1 MVHSKTLMM
10 TSPSEQMGLDLQ
22 FRGIEKVTR
31 NNREWVS
38 QARAVAKRVAYE
50 QGTVSSD
57 DIHELCPPPPDA
69 HPNVMGAVFKNLGL
83 RVVSFTTTKR
93 PSGHG
98 RLIRVYGP

>member
-1 MVHSKTLMM
+1 MM
-10 TSPSEQMGLDLQ
+10 TSPSEQLGLELQ
-22 FRGIEKVTR
+22 FRGIERVSRSNK
-31 NNREWVS
+31 EWIA
-38 QARAVAKRVAYE
+38 QARKVAKRIAHD
-50 QGTVSSD
+50 QGSVSSD
-57 DIHELCPPPPDA
+57 DIHELCPPPPEA